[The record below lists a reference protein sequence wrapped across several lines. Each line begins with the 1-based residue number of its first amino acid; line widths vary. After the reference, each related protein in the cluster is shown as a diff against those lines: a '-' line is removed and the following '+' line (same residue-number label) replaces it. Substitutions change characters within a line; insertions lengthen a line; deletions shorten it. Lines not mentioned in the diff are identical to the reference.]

1 MSVSAKTVVENR
13 QQETLSRGI
22 LILVIFNFAW

>member
-13 QQETLSRGI
+13 QQKTPSRGI
-22 LILVIFNFAW
+22 LILATSNFA